1 MANFIDENFLLKNET
16 AKRLFFGTAKDLPII
31 DYHCHLSPKAIAE
44 DKPFEDIARMW
55 LEGDHYKWRIMRAN
69 GTPERLCAG
78 EGPWEEK
85 FVAYTSAL
93 TKAAGNP
100 LQQWSHLELQRIFGI
115 SEVLTPH
122 NALKIREEANRVLA
136 TKRISPRS
144 LLEQF
149 NVNVICTTDDPIDDL
164 HWHKAI
170 ADEQRAASA
179 FRTKVL
185 PAFRPDKAM
194 NTADIVAWNTYIDA
208 LGTSAGV
215 EIGSY
220 AALVEALSRRHAY
233 FHAMGCR
240 LSDHA
245 LLVPVFMPASEREL
259 DAIVRSAR
267 NGTALSASEQAK
279 LMTAMLSHMA
289 RLNAQKNWT
298 MQLHIGALRNVNQ
311 SLYAAFGPDVG
322 GDTISDAPIIE
333 PLASFL
339 GMLEAEGT
347 LPKTILY
354 TLDPTKHLALAT
366 LAGSFCGTKISSTG
380 EAASPES
387 DASSRPSRSEMGTIQ
402 WGVPGKVQLG
412 AAWWFNDQKDGMER
426 HMREYASVG
435 LLGAWV
441 GMLTDSRSFM
451 SFPRHEYFRRLLC
464 NVIGEWVEAG
474 ELPDDPLYTESV
486 VRAICWENAAS
497 YFGML

>member
-1 MANFIDENFLLKNET
+1 MAHFIDENFLLKNET
-16 AKRLFFGTAKDLPII
+16 AKRFFFGTAKDLPII

-44 DKPFEDIARMW
+44 DKPFDDIARMW

-69 GTPERLCAG
+69 GTPESLCAG
-78 EGPWEEK
+78 DGPWEEK
-85 FVAYTSAL
+85 FVAYASAL

-100 LQQWSHLELQRIFGI
+100 LQQWSHLELRRIFGI

-136 TKRISPRS
+136 TKKISPRS

-149 NVNVICTTDDPIDDL
+149 NVKVICTTDDPIDDL

-170 ADEQRAASA
+170 ADEQRAGSA
-179 FRTKVL
+179 FQTKVL

-194 NTADIVAWNTYIDA
+194 NTTDIAAWNTYVDA
-208 LGTSAGV
+208 LGKSAGV

-220 AALVEALSRRHAY
+220 AALAEALARRHAY

-245 LLVPVFMPASEREL
+245 LLVPVFMPASESEL
-259 DAIVRSAR
+259 DAIVQRARS
-267 NGTALSASEQAK
+267 GTVLSANEQAK
-279 LMTAMLSHMA
+279 LMTGVLSHLA

-298 MQLHIGALRNVNQ
+298 MQLHIGALRNVNHQ
-311 SLYAAFGPDVG
+311 LFKAFGPDVG
-322 GDTISDAPIIE
+322 GDCTSDEPIIA
-333 PLASFL
+333 PLAAFL
-339 GMLEAEGT
+339 GALDSERK

-354 TLDPTKHLALAT
+354 SLDPAKNNPLVALAV
-366 LAGSFCGTKISSTG
+366 SFTGTSPFESGAKGFSR
-380 EAASPES
+380 AS
-387 DASSRPSRSEMGTIQ
+387 GTMQ
-402 WGVPGKVQLG
+402 VQVPGKVQVG

-426 HMREYASVG
+426 HLKEYASVG

-464 NVIGEWVEAG
+464 NTIGEWVEAG